1 MKSKD
6 TLTAHREK
14 KSTYNMITVIKDCNN
29 KVKAVLTG
37 YNQPKKTQKT
47 IRIKDKEFNLKFE

>member
-1 MKSKD
+1 MT
-6 TLTAHREK
+6 TLTASREK
-14 KSTYNMITVIKDCNN
+14 KSTYNMITVLKDCNN